1 MVENQGFLNKNAM
14 FFAKLEEI
22 ICFLWYVKYI
32 NLEILQRKGFIMT
45 KNDRIF
51 VDGMAAVKMVEGV
64 IQMSFFNNIN
74 NQREKCGEICMSQQA
89 FLNAFG
95 AMENL
100 INQLVEAGIV
110 QRNGNTP
117 AEPPKAAADSP
128 NFE

>member
-1 MVENQGFLNKNAM
+1 M

-32 NLEILQRKGFIMT
+32 NLEILQRKGSIMT

-74 NQREKCGEICMSQQA
+74 Q
-89 FLNAFG
+89 
-95 AMENL
+95 
-100 INQLVEAGIV
+100 
-110 QRNGNTP
+110 
-117 AEPPKAAADSP
+117 
-128 NFE
+128 